1 MFNIQYLFYS
11 IERISFLNNLNI
23 YFLKLFIISIIGLN
37 IYFYIYSDR
46 LFIQKDE
53 ELEKF
58 ILKRNPQMKK
68 GKYEVFWNNKSLPKQ
83 SLLLLQK
90 MCKKISTS

>member
-68 GKYEVFWNNKSLPKQ
+68 GKCEVFCYNKSLSKQ